1 MTQQIPTPTKQ
12 QSDELVREKEIE
24 EQRKEHYK
32 RQLDILLHKKKTGQ
46 IKDPDNFK
54 VKSIPIDLEEIK
66 NLHRDFGET

>member
-32 RQLDILLHKKKTGQ
+32 RQLDILLHKKKRGQ
-46 IKDPDNFK
+46 IKDADNFK

-66 NLHRDFGET
+66 NLHRDFGEI